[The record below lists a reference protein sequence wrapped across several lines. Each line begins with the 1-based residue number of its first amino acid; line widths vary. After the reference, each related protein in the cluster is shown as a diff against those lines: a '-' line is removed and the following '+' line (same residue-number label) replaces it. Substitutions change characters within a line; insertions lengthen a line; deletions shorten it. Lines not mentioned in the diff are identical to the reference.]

1 MTRFAPWF
9 LLLTG
14 LVFAAIAVMA
24 LLDPAE
30 MLAPLG
36 LQLTEVSS
44 RNEMRAVYGGL
55 NLAMALYLC
64 AAFQIADLRHSAL
77 TFTALFTGGL
87 VLGRFVSLVVDG
99 MPNTLIWSF
108 IAVEVTGCVLALSL
122 RRSLTAA

>member
-1 MTRFAPWF
+1 MARFAPWF

-24 LLDPAE
+24 LIDPAG
-30 MLAPLG
+30 MVARMG
-36 LQLTEVSS
+36 IQLTEVSS

-64 AAFQIADLRHSAL
+64 AAFQIAEIRSAAL

-87 VLGRFVSLVVDG
+87 LLGRLVSLIVDG
-99 MPNTLIWSF
+99 MPSPLIGSF
-108 IAVEVTGCVLALSL
+108 IAIEVTGFVLALTL
-122 RRSLTAA
+122 RRHVTA